1 MIRRFIE
8 HLKMNKKYWLRPMIF
23 AFILFGLVAVLS
35 QGQIVPFLY
44 TIFE

>member
-8 HLKMNKKYWLRPMIF
+8 HLKMNKKHWLRPMIF
-23 AFILFGLVAVLS
+23 ALILFGLVAISS

>member
-8 HLKMNKKYWLRPMIF
+8 HLKMNKRHWLRPMIF
-23 AFILFGLVAVLS
+23 AFILFGLVAILS
-35 QGQIVPFLY
+35 QEQIVPFLY